1 MLTLPLAYGSAL
13 KRSLLILSCLIAWI
27 TNTTAE
33 IPVASVQRDQ
43 PVMFEKDILPIMQKN
58 CLACHSLTE
67 KQGDLVLESAAGILK
82 GGDSGPAAIAGKGS
96 ESLLL
101 KVCSHQSDPI
111 MPPEDNDVAASNLTS
126 QELGLLKLWIDQGAR
141 GSGGIASLSPK
152 QWRPLAKSIGPVNA
166 VTLSPDGQYVIC
178 GRANQL
184 YLYHVPTGQLVTQ
197 LSDPALSSDT
207 MGNVAHRDLVQSLA
221 ISSAGDLLASGSFRE
236 VKLWRRPRDVV
247 RQQINTA
254 ADVQAMTVDQTNHR
268 IATSGKDHTIVVWDS
283 QTGQP
288 LQTLSGHTAPVS
300 SLRFSA
306 GGKQL
311 ISGSLDQTI
320 RIWNPDDG
328 SLSGLIETPAAVNAV
343 DWVNANNDPNRD
355 ERLLV
360 SGGSDKLIRTW
371 QFPAFAPEIHPL
383 VSPALQQAIFR
394 ANGQLIVLLGENQK
408 ATTISVDPK
417 GVVKQWSPDQASITA
432 IAAAGATTLATA
444 SSDHFLT
451 LWSVGEQKQIDQ
463 WLIQADESELPAITR
478 LAITADGKRLA
489 SGHSDGQL
497 IFWNLQSDPQ
507 PTQEGD
513 PKPKHFQQSVAGN
526 KQAVTSLRFS
536 PDGTTLLAGYA
547 DGVFRGFNPDNAQQ
561 RFATSHGATINDIA
575 ISNDGK
581 VIATAGQNNSVRLW
595 QSNGSGFGVSQVNQ
609 LPGPATSV
617 TLSPDGSQVIV
628 AVQAESPICLIHET
642 AQGKLLQQYTQHKN
656 SIAALMTDQQGR
668 IGSLDATSIQRWS
681 NNGLKVIA
689 GHNDQ
694 ITSLAAIP
702 NAPLQVISGSRDS
715 TAKRWDLNSARQV
728 TQFSHGGPVTAV
740 AASPDGSRVA
750 TAGENNLARLWNIN
764 GQRIADLK
772 GDLRLQL
779 SASRAVQQEKTAQAR
794 VTSAKKQLEDAEKQ
808 LPTRVEAA
816 KKADEELATAD
827 KDLQEK
833 TAALDKATTEKV
845 AAEKLAIEAS
855 KQARAALLE
864 KLRAEADAQSAAD
877 ALKTAQARSTQLV
890 AAANA
895 TPGNDALKQASQN
908 SLAAVK
914 TAQAESSRL
923 QQEMKAPIQMAQAAI
938 QKANEMTQKVSVTQ
952 KPYTDALTAKQSAE
966 TARNLAAQKQAIAAR
981 DKREAEAKVPVA
993 KTAVQ
998 EMETALVAA
1007 KEQVTQANQA
1017 AKDSEQPL
1025 NAVAFSDDGSLL
1037 ATGGQFSNVH
1047 IWDGTTGTAVAAF
1060 AGHQG
1065 PTRCV
1070 TFLDANTLAST
1081 GADQSLRLWDL
1092 NPGWKLQQTI
1102 GAADQPEL
1110 ISHRVTSLDFDAT
1123 AQHLLVAGGTPSRS
1137 GELLVFHLDDG
1148 QRTLFLPQAHD
1159 DVIYAA
1165 KFSPDGKRIASA
1177 SADKYI
1183 RTFDVI
1189 SSQPLRR
1196 LEGHTNY
1203 VLDLAW
1209 KNDGSLLA
1217 SASADNTIK
1226 VWNPDTGDQSRTIQ
1240 NFEKQ
1245 VTAIRFVGEGSDVV
1259 SSCGDRRV
1267 RMQRT
1272 SNGGNIR
1279 NFSGTT
1285 AWQHCVDI
1293 TPDGKTI
1300 AAGTAD
1306 GKVYLWNSTNG
1317 QLLKTL
1323 EVGQ

>member
-1 MLTLPLAYGSAL
+1 MQNFPLAYGAAL
-13 KRSLLILSCLIAWI
+13 KRSLLILCCLVAWI
-27 TNTTAE
+27 TTTTAE

-67 KQGDLVLESAAGILK
+67 KQGDLVLESAAAILK
-82 GGDSGPAAIAGKGS
+82 GGDSGPAAIPGKGS

-152 QWRPLAKSIGPVNA
+152 KWRPLAKSIGPVNA

-197 LSDPALSSDT
+197 LSDPALSNET
-207 MGNVAHRDLVQSLA
+207 TGNVAHRDLVQSLA

-247 RQQINTA
+247 RQQLNTDVA
-254 ADVQAMTVDQTNHR
+254 VQAMTVDKDNHR
-268 IATSGKDHTIVVWDS
+268 IATSGKDHSIVVWDS
-283 QTGQP
+283 QTGKP
-288 LQTLSGHTAPVS
+288 LLTLKGHTGQVT
-300 SLRFSA
+300 SLRFA
-306 GGKQL
+306 PGGEQL
-311 ISGSLDQTI
+311 ISGALDQTI
-320 RIWNPDDG
+320 RTWNLDDG
-328 SLSGLIETPAAVNAV
+328 SLSGLIETPATVNAIELV
-343 DWVNANNDPNRD
+343 KTNNDANSE

-360 SGGSDKLIRTW
+360 SGGGDKLIRTW
-371 QFPAFAPEIHPL
+371 QIPSFAPEVHEL
-383 VSPALQQAIFR
+383 VSPALKQAIFR
-394 ANGQLIVLLGENQK
+394 GNGQLIVLLGENQK
-408 ATTISVDPK
+408 ATTISVTPA
-417 GVVKQWSPDQASITA
+417 GVVKQWSPNQGSITA
-432 IAAAGATTLATA
+432 IAAADASTLATA
-444 SSDHFLT
+444 SSDGLLT
-451 LWSVGEQKQIDQ
+451 LWNVGEQKQMDQ
-463 WLIQADESELPAITR
+463 WLIKADESEMPAITR
-478 LAITADGKRLA
+478 LAITGDGKRLA
-489 SGHSDGQL
+489 SGHSDGQI
-497 IFWNLQSDPQ
+497 IFWNLKDDPQ
-507 PTQEGD
+507 PVEEGD

-526 KQAVTSLRFS
+526 NQAVTSLRFS
-536 PDGTTLLAGYA
+536 PDGTTLLVGYA
-547 DGVFRGFNPDNAQQ
+547 DGVFRGLNPDNAQQ
-561 RFATSHGATINDIA
+561 RFATSHGATVNDIA
-575 ISNDGK
+575 VSNDGK

-595 QSNGSGFGVSQVNQ
+595 QVNGSGFGVNQVNK
-609 LPGPATSV
+609 LPGPATRV
-617 TLSPDGSQVIV
+617 TLSPDGSQVII
-628 AVQAESPICLIHET
+628 AVQADKPICLVHET
-642 AQGKLLQQYTQHKN
+642 AQGNLLQQYTQH
-656 SIAALMTDQQGR
+656 SQPIAALMTDDQGR
-668 IGSLDATSIQRWS
+668 IGSLDSTSLQRWS
-681 NNGLKVIA
+681 THGQKVIA

-694 ITSLAAIP
+694 ITSLAAIS
-702 NAPLQVISGSRDS
+702 NAPQHVISGSRDS
-715 TAKRWDLNSARQV
+715 TAQRWDLNTARQV

-740 AASPDGSRVA
+740 AVHPDGSRVA
-750 TAGENNLARLWNIN
+750 TAGENKLARLWNVN

-779 SASRAVQQEKTAQAR
+779 AASRAVQQEKTAQAR
-794 VTSAKKQLEDAEKQ
+794 VNSAKQQLDAAEKE

-816 KKADEELATAD
+816 KKADEELAAAE
-827 KDLQEK
+827 KELQEK
-833 TAALDKATTEKV
+833 TATLDTATAEKL

-855 KQARAALLE
+855 KQAQAALLQ
-864 KLRAEADAQSAAD
+864 KLRAEADAQSAAE

-890 AAANA
+890 AASNA
-895 TPGNDALKQASQN
+895 APGNDELKQASQN
-908 SLAAVK
+908 SLAAVQS
-914 TAQAESSRL
+914 AQAESNRL
-923 QQEMKAPIQMAQAAI
+923 QQEMKAPTQSAQTAI
-938 QKANEMTQKVSVTQ
+938 TRANEMTKKVSDTQ
-952 KPYTDALTAKQSAE
+952 KPYTDALTAKQTAE
-966 TARNLAAQKQAIAAR
+966 NARNLASQKQVIAAR
-981 DKREAEAKVPVA
+981 DKSEAEAKVPAA
-993 KTAVQ
+993 KTVLQ
-998 EMETALVAA
+998 QMEAALVVA
-1007 KEQVTQANQA
+1007 KEQVTKANQA
-1017 AKDSEQPL
+1017 AKDSEQSMH
-1025 NAVAFSDDGSLL
+1025 AIAFSEDGSLL
-1037 ATGGQFSNVH
+1037 ATGGEFSSVH
-1047 IWDGTTGTAVAAF
+1047 TWDGETGTAVAAF

-1065 PTRCV
+1065 PAHCV
-1070 TFLDANTLAST
+1070 TFLDANTLASSA
-1081 GADQSLRLWDL
+1081 ADQSLRLWEL
-1092 NPGWKLQQTI
+1092 NPGWELQQTI

-1110 ISHRVTSLDFDAT
+1110 ISHRVTSLDFDGT

-1137 GELLVFHLDDG
+1137 GELLVFNLDDG

-1159 DVIYAA
+1159 DVIYSA

-1183 RTFDVI
+1183 RTFDLN
-1189 SSQPLRR
+1189 SSEPLRR

-1209 KNDGSLLA
+1209 KGDGSLLA

-1226 VWNPDTGDQSRTIQ
+1226 IWNPETGDQSRTIQ

-1245 VTAIRFVGEGSDVV
+1245 VTAICFVGEGSDVV

-1272 SNGGNIR
+1272 TNGGTIR

-1306 GKVYLWNSTNG
+1306 GKVYLWNGTNG

-1323 EVGQ
+1323 EIGQ